1 MCHDSRGLDIQTE
14 REVGALPAGPLN
26 RIVEDLKRFSFSW
39 SRKNE
44 AASQPQEA
52 YVPKKL
58 DDLKGANNTQQN
70 NSENN
75 VQASNNAHPKQENGL
90 FPFNNNS
97 TSLHLITGIFDFSL
111 WFYDFFVF
119 EFFAFLVILP
129 ILLPVFR

>member
-1 MCHDSRGLDIQTE
+1 M
-14 REVGALPAGPLN
+14 
-26 RIVEDLKRFSFSW
+26 
-39 SRKNE
+39 
-44 AASQPQEA
+44 
-52 YVPKKL
+52 PKKL

-111 WFYDFFVF
+111 
-119 EFFAFLVILP
+119 
-129 ILLPVFR
+129 